1 MWSRQL
7 CCAAQQVCSQ
17 HRQWLGRGNMPC
29 WSHSCHPLVWLG
41 PLLATKL
48 SVNHFRKLLRG
59 SPVCFLSLAP
69 DGSTP
74 SVPASLPLW
83 QEAEQLG
90 VSPSSSTSV
99 TPALG
104 CGFELPAAALRSCM
118 ALFLLLFFLTVLIL
132 LWLPVLT
139 AGAVRLWQ

>member
-1 MWSRQL
+1 
-7 CCAAQQVCSQ
+7 
-17 HRQWLGRGNMPC
+17 MPC
-29 WSHSCHPLVWLG
+29 WSHSCHPSVWLG

-90 VSPSSSTSV
+90 VSPLSSTSV

-104 CGFELPAAALRSCM
+104 CGFELPAAAPRCCTALLGPLLPHCTHPSLAASAHGWCSQVM
-118 ALFLLLFFLTVLIL
+118 AMKLLALKPCVESVSP
-132 LWLPVLT
+132 WGSSSVNLP
-139 AGAVRLWQ
+139 